1 MTASTRA
8 IRAAMPRVAAAMLGG
23 VAFAGV
29 ASAQSADLYT
39 DFSGY
44 LVNRAQQGAV
54 ADGALPSGSHNTA
67 IVSQSGNANSVT
79 SDVRGSLN
87 VTLQSQLGSG
97 NDSSFTVNGNQNVLH
112 NSQIGDNNS
121 ARIDVT
127 GNRNAY
133 SSTQIGSNLSYGLSQ
148 VGNNGGAVI
157 VQMGGHR

>member
-1 MTASTRA
+1 MNPSM
-8 IRAAMPRVAAAMLGG
+8 RAAVPRVAGAMLGL
-23 VAFAGV
+23 VALAGM
-29 ASAQSADLYT
+29 ASAQPADLYT

-44 LVNRAQQGAV
+44 LVSRTLQGPV
-54 ADGALPSGSHNTA
+54 ADGALPSGGHNTA
-67 IVSQSGNANSVT
+67 IVSQTGNANSVT

-97 NDSSFTVNGNQNVLH
+97 NESSFAVNGNQNVLH

-148 VGNNGGAVI
+148 IGNNGGAVI